1 MRLTQKE
8 FDKIEFMRKCVV
20 EIPSLKANEVTTEGG
35 LKLIVPDSVEFEREK
50 DEYDRQ
56 LLAKMA
62 KKLVSM
68 PREDETKKALRKE
81 YIAFKESVNKRTE
94 ENKDTNEGYLAR
106 QATRKGILVK
116 KPLKNVLEEGN
127 MFSCELDAE
136 IGDEVYWDGF
146 WTTQQIKHGLG
157 DKTLDDSIIEVD
169 DKLYL
174 IIPSVALFAARRGDD
189 WIPLNGYVIASP
201 IREETEEISKAG
213 IITKKEPSNVARARV
228 VSVPKSKPKF
238 RDEAFKVTEVKVGDV
253 VITRPFYQLELDK
266 TYASE
271 TKLVRILTGV
281 IMATE

>member
-1 MRLTQKE
+1 MRLTQGE
-8 FDKIEFMRKCVV
+8 FDEIQFMRKCVV
-20 EIPSLKANEVTTEGG
+20 EIVSLKANEITTEGG
-35 LKLIVPDSVEFEREK
+35 LKLIVPDSVELEREK
-50 DEYDRQ
+50 DEHDRQ

-62 KKLVSM
+62 KKIVSLQ
-68 PREDETKKALRKE
+68 REDETKKALRKE
-81 YIAFKESVNKRTE
+81 YIALKESVNKRTE
-94 ENKDTNEGYLAR
+94 DNKDTNEGYLAR
-106 QATRKGILVK
+106 QATRKGILIK

-136 IGDEVYWDGF
+136 IGEEVYWDGF
-146 WTTQQIKHGLG
+146 WTTQQIKHKLG
-157 DKTLDDSIIEVD
+157 DKTLEDTIIEVD

-174 IIPSVALFAARRGDD
+174 IIPSVALFAARRGED

-201 IREETEEISKAG
+201 IKENDEEVTKAG
-213 IITKKEPSNVARARV
+213 IIIKKEPSNVARARV
-228 VSVPKSKPKF
+228 VSVPKSKPIF

>member
-1 MRLTQKE
+1 VRLTRE
-8 FDKIEFMRKCVV
+8 DFDKAVFMRKCVV
-20 EIPSLKANEVTTEGG
+20 EIVSLKANEITTEGG
-35 LKLIVPDSVEFEREK
+35 ITLIVPDSVEFEMEK
-50 DEYDRQ
+50 DAYDKQ
-56 LLAKMA
+56 LLAKIA
-62 KKLVSM
+62 KKIVSY

-81 YIAFKESVNKRTE
+81 YIALRESVNKRTE

-136 IGDEVYWDGF
+136 IGEEVYWDGF
-146 WTTQQIKHGLG
+146 WTTQQIKHSLG

-174 IIPSVALFAARRGDD
+174 IIPSVALFAARRGED

-201 IREETEEISKAG
+201 IKEETEEVSQAG

-228 VSVPKSKPKF
+228 VSVPKSKPVF
-238 RDEAFKVTEVKVGDV
+238 RDEAFKVTEVKVGDI

>member
-1 MRLTQKE
+1 VRLTIEE
-8 FDKIEFMRKCVV
+8 FDNLSFMRKCVV
-20 EIPSLKANEVTTEGG
+20 EIASLKANEITTEGG
-35 LKLIVPDSVEFEREK
+35 ITLVVPDSVEFEIEK
-50 DEYDRQ
+50 DAYDKQ

-62 KKLVSM
+62 KKLVSYQ
-68 PREDETKKALRKE
+68 REDETKKALRKE
-81 YIAFKESVNKRTE
+81 YITLKESVNKRKD
-94 ENKDTNEGYLAR
+94 ENKDTNEAYLAR

-146 WTTQQIKHGLG
+146 WTTQQIKHSLG
-157 DKTLDDSIIEVD
+157 DKTLENSTIEVD

-174 IIPSVALFAARRGDD
+174 IIPSVALFAARRGED

-201 IREETEEISKAG
+201 IEEETEQVTKTG
-213 IITKKEPSNVARARV
+213 IIVKKEPSNVARARV
-228 VSVPKSKPKF
+228 VSVPKSKPIF
-238 RDEAFKVTEVKVGDV
+238 RDEAFKVTEVKVGDI
-253 VITRPFYQLELDK
+253 VITRSFYQLELDK